1 MIGPSNRDIRF
12 NETTTIDYWKT
23 EDNKTT
29 KQLQV
34 PNKIQKYT
42 DEILTGIIQKIMIMM
57 IMIVIT
63 NLKICMLK
71 MNMLIKI

>member
-34 PNKIQKYT
+34 PNKI
-42 DEILTGIIQKIMIMM
+42 
-57 IMIVIT
+57 
-63 NLKICMLK
+63 
-71 MNMLIKI
+71 

>member
-1 MIGPSNRDIRF
+1 MVGPSNRGIRF
-12 NETTTIDYWKT
+12 NETTTIDYWKI
-23 EDNKTT
+23 EDNSTT

-42 DEILTGIIQKIMIMM
+42 EEILTEIIQKIMIMM

-63 NLKICMLK
+63 NLKICILK